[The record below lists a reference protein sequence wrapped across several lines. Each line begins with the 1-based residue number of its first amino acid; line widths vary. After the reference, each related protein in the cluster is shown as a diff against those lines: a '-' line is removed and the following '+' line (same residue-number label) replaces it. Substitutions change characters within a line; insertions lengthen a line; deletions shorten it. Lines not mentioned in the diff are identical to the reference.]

1 MKTYMTPEEHARLHR
16 RRARQTLGLLIA
28 VLALVGIVTVVRAGV
43 KGVATLFDDTQQ
55 KAEYEDRLEGLV
67 LFDPLPFDGIENIN
81 DLTLREAAV
90 WGCVYSIQ
98 ETQGGFDNYNTDPDT
113 EQLLLPSVDVD
124 AYLAKPFVMQEL
136 ESLIYTPLTTRM
148 KLRGKLLG
156 LTESDEVK
164 LPEIKSNDSALME
177 RVMRSIQENIAN
189 PDFSVESLAEAVGL
203 SRVQL
208 HRKLKELTGLPASD
222 LIRNVRMKHA
232 ATLLKENKVN
242 IAQVAYAVG
251 YTNQTYFSTCFRKYW
266 GVSPTDYIEKVSQ

>member
-1 MKTYMTPEEHARLHR
+1 
-16 RRARQTLGLLIA
+16 
-28 VLALVGIVTVVRAGV
+28 
-43 KGVATLFDDTQQ
+43 
-55 KAEYEDRLEGLV
+55 
-67 LFDPLPFDGIENIN
+67 
-81 DLTLREAAV
+81 
-90 WGCVYSIQ
+90 
-98 ETQGGFDNYNTDPDT
+98 
-113 EQLLLPSVDVD
+113 
-124 AYLAKPFVMQEL
+124 
-136 ESLIYTPLTTRM
+136 
-148 KLRGKLLG
+148 
-156 LTESDEVK
+156 
-164 LPEIKSNDSALME
+164 
-177 RVMRSIQENIAN
+177 MRSIQENIAN

>member
-1 MKTYMTPEEHARLHR
+1 MLVVDDDEEVCSFVRTELEPIYKVVTAGNGKEAMQLVLSEQPDLVVSDVVMPEMD
-16 RRARQTLGLLIA
+16 GY
-28 VLALVGIVTVVRAGV
+28 ALVKMLKTND
-43 KGVATLFDDTQQ
+43 ATSHIPIILLSS
-55 KAEYEDRLEGLV
+55 KSELSDRLQGLES
-67 LFDPLPFDGIENIN
+67 G
-81 DLTLREAAV
+81 
-90 WGCVYSIQ
+90 
-98 ETQGGFDNYNTDPDT
+98 
-113 EQLLLPSVDVD
+113 VD

-136 ESLIYTPLTTRM
+136 ESLIYTTLTNRM

-251 YTNQTYFSTCFRKYW
+251 YTTQTYVSTCFRKYW